1 MRNLRKFETEGAVFM
16 TIKPNVVMVGDTGDI
31 LYNVDSSGVYI
42 QQVDGSLYTTDKWTE
57 AGFASELANGVAVIS
72 AEARFVISKTN
83 ASESTW
89 ITWLPNSS
97 VDGVMLTSDLETAK
111 SDYAGFENTSRM
123 INSMSSVTSGAAYLC
138 ANYVFPN
145 GQTGYLPALGE
156 WMIVARYKGE
166 VESALTLID
175 GSAIKDSWSS
185 TQYSATE
192 AWKFTRFFGTEHR
205 TKNPSGATSTL
216 PRAFTTLTL

>member
-1 MRNLRKFETEGAVFM
+1 MKYLRKFENEASVLMFTL
-16 TIKPNVVMVGDTGDI
+16 PNVVLADDTGK
-31 LYNVDSSGVYI
+31 LFYNVDSSGVYI
-42 QQVDGSLYTTDKWTE
+42 QHVDGSLYTTDKWTE

-72 AEARFVISKTN
+72 TEARFVISKTN

-89 ITWLPNSS
+89 INWLPNSL

-111 SDYAGFENTSRM
+111 TDYAGFENTSRM
-123 INSMSSVTSGAAYLC
+123 INSKSSVTSGAAYLC

-156 WMIVARYKGE
+156 WMIVARYKDE
-166 VESALTLID
+166 VKSALTLIG
-175 GSAIKDSWSS
+175 GSSIEDSWSS

-192 AWKFTRFFGTEHR
+192 AWKFNRFFGTEYG
-205 TKNPSGATSTL
+205 TKAPAGATATL